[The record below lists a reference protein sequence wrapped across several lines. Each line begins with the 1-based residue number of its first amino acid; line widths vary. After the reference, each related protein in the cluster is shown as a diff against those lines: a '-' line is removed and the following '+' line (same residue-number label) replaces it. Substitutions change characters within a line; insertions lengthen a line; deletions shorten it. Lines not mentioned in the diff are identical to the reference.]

1 MPRDRLWAPIWRT
14 PGEMSMTARAILI
27 AALLTAPVAALA
39 APPSADSLLGD
50 MLDAA
55 GGRKAFQELGVLEIA
70 LTEEE
75 TAADGSQRNRQSTA
89 YIDARTFDNL
99 RLDLP
104 GEIVVA
110 RNGSTAWATRSGA
123 IDDRPQ
129 TEKMALATLNQRLFP
144 LLLPFSLTMNGVHLG
159 EVRETTFEGEP
170 AWLMAVTFS
179 DDFFVTPSMATTWYV
194 QVRKSDG
201 SLLTAEFFPPPGVR
215 NVRSEGIRY
224 RVLKRTTIGAGSQLP
239 VQVLLDGIDVNGAPT
254 GHVRVTKLQIRVR
267 GPFDPSLFMHPVQ
280 LEAIE
285 EGMD

>member
-1 MPRDRLWAPIWRT
+1 MALPREIY
-14 PGEMSMTARAILI
+14 MIVRAILI
-27 AALLTAPVAALA
+27 AAVLTVPIQAHA
-39 APPSADSLLGD
+39 APPNADELLES
-50 MLDAA
+50 MLEAA
-55 GGRKAFQELGVLEIA
+55 GGMEAFRELGVLEIA
-70 LTEEE
+70 LNEEE
-75 TAADGSQRNRQSTA
+75 TAADGTQRNRMSTA
-89 YIDARTFDNL
+89 YLDAKTLADL

-129 TEKMALATLNQRLFP
+129 TAKMAIATLNQRLFP
-144 LLLPFSLTMNGVHLG
+144 LLLPFSLAMEGVQLG
-159 EVRETTFEGEP
+159 KVRETTFEGEP
-170 AWLMAVTFS
+170 AWVMAVTFS

-194 QVRKSDG
+194 HISKEDG

-215 NVRSEGIRY
+215 EVSAEGIRY

-254 GHVRVTKLQIRVR
+254 GHVRVTRMQIRVR
-267 GPFDPSLFMHPVQ
+267 GPFDPTLFLHPIQ

-285 EGMD
+285 GSMD